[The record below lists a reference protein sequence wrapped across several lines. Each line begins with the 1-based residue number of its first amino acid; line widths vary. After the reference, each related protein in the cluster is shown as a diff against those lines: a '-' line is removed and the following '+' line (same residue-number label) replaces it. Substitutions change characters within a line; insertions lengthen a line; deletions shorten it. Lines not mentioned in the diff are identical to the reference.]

1 MKNDETWDI
10 VVVGGGGAGL
20 AAAVT
25 AVSPDCRVLLLEKCP
40 VLGGSTAM
48 AIGSITGSGTR
59 LQSHAGVQD
68 SKEDF
73 FNDLDAA
80 VNNLGLKD
88 RDNIELR
95 KVLVRDAGSA
105 IDWITDLGAS
115 FVGPFTEQGIHRIPR
130 MHNIVPNSKS
140 YIAVMRQVA
149 VKKGVEIRT
158 SSRVLELIT
167 SNGIVTGVRASTLNR
182 VSTIRVKRAVILATG
197 DYTSSRKLKAE
208 YLSEELAQVDGV
220 NPDNTGDGHLMAMKI
235 GAGVRNMDLPKG
247 MGIRFVS
254 PNKPLWVESLP
265 TFPSLSRLMGAVARH
280 VPKSFFR
287 FIAKRFLTVHTAPSI
302 DIFRK
307 GAILVNKEG
316 KRFTNEWEKSVLTTG
331 VIDIAK
337 QPEKI
342 AYIFLDASLARTF
355 SNPPNYISTAPGIA
369 YAYFDDYRV
378 LRRDLVHTG
387 HTVPKLAE
395 RVGIDPVTLAE
406 TINKYNVYATSQ
418 KDDDFGRKELGQ
430 GFHEGPFYMLGPLQ
444 GYFYSTEG
452 SLTVDSECRVL
463 TKEGEIIPKLYAAG
477 SVGQGGMMLA
487 GHGVHIGWA
496 LVSGRIAGRNAR
508 EEAKTEA

>member
-140 YIAVMRQVA
+140 YIAVMKQA
-149 VKKGVEIRT
+149 AITFTRT
-158 SSRVLELIT
+158 IIT
-167 SNGIVTGVRASTLNR
+167 
-182 VSTIRVKRAVILATG
+182 K
-197 DYTSSRKLKAE
+197 
-208 YLSEELAQVDGV
+208 
-220 NPDNTGDGHLMAMKI
+220 
-235 GAGVRNMDLPKG
+235 
-247 MGIRFVS
+247 
-254 PNKPLWVESLP
+254 
-265 TFPSLSRLMGAVARH
+265 
-280 VPKSFFR
+280 
-287 FIAKRFLTVHTAPSI
+287 
-302 DIFRK
+302 
-307 GAILVNKEG
+307 
-316 KRFTNEWEKSVLTTG
+316 
-331 VIDIAK
+331 
-337 QPEKI
+337 
-342 AYIFLDASLARTF
+342 
-355 SNPPNYISTAPGIA
+355 
-369 YAYFDDYRV
+369 
-378 LRRDLVHTG
+378 
-387 HTVPKLAE
+387 
-395 RVGIDPVTLAE
+395 
-406 TINKYNVYATSQ
+406 
-418 KDDDFGRKELGQ
+418 
-430 GFHEGPFYMLGPLQ
+430 
-444 GYFYSTEG
+444 
-452 SLTVDSECRVL
+452 
-463 TKEGEIIPKLYAAG
+463 
-477 SVGQGGMMLA
+477 
-487 GHGVHIGWA
+487 
-496 LVSGRIAGRNAR
+496 
-508 EEAKTEA
+508 